1 MRREKKTHSGGCE
14 VKMAKRIAIL
24 GTWTIYEGWMKIIR
38 VKVQIDAEQI
48 EREVE
53 DHGCAVAVLP
63 YDPER
68 HMALLAQ
75 QLRVPVL
82 LAGCNTELL
91 EAAAGMVD
99 AEQPDETAVREASEE
114 LGVNLKLL
122 EHVAGAWT
130 SPGVSTEF
138 MDLYLAPYS
147 VADRVSAGGGLA
159 SEHEAI
165 SVLEMPIAELWRL
178 VERQQLKDLK
188 TLALVLLLR
197 AHHPYLFQ
205 VPV

>member
-1 MRREKKTHSGGCE
+1 
-14 VKMAKRIAIL
+14 MAKRTAIL

-38 VKVQIDAEQI
+38 IKVQIDAEQI

-53 DHGCAVAVLP
+53 DHGRAVAVLP

-68 HMALLAQ
+68 HVILLAQ

-82 LAGCNTELL
+82 LADCKTELL

-165 SVLEMPIAELWRL
+165 SVLEMPIPELWRL
-178 VERQQLKDLK
+178 VELQQLKDLK

-197 AHHPYLFQ
+197 AYHPHLFR